1 MPFYYYKFTLD
12 AGFSHVIFRD
22 GTRKLVPGLHLRLD
36 KENERKKYLNPKK
49 GGFMAEEIKV
59 GCARPT
65 GGPVGES
72 APEPAP
78 ETATEKKE
86 VKSMIQVGRKA
97 PDFTAPG
104 YQKGKFVNIKLS
116 DYLGKWVLLCFYP
129 GDFTF
134 V

>member
-1 MPFYYYKFTLD
+1 MP
-12 AGFSHVIFRD
+12 
-22 GTRKLVPGLHLRLD
+22 
-36 KENERKKYLNPKK
+36 
-49 GGFMAEEIKV
+49 EEAAV

-65 GGPVGES
+65 GGPVGEEANS
-72 APEPAP
+72 KSTSEQQII
-78 ETATEKKE
+78 KE
-86 VKSMIQVGRKA
+86 EQSMIKVGSKA

-104 YQKGKFVNIKLS
+104 FHNGAFINTKLS

>member
-1 MPFYYYKFTLD
+1 
-12 AGFSHVIFRD
+12 
-22 GTRKLVPGLHLRLD
+22 
-36 KENERKKYLNPKK
+36 
-49 GGFMAEEIKV
+49 MAEEAGV

-65 GGPVGES
+65 GGPVGEET
-72 APEPAP
+72 APEEKT
-78 ETATEKKE
+78 ETVETKKE
-86 VKSMIQVGRKA
+86 VTKMVQVGKKA

-104 YQKGKFVNIKLS
+104 YQQGKFINVKLS

>member
-1 MPFYYYKFTLD
+1 MP
-12 AGFSHVIFRD
+12 
-22 GTRKLVPGLHLRLD
+22 
-36 KENERKKYLNPKK
+36 
-49 GGFMAEEIKV
+49 EEAVV

-65 GGPVGES
+65 GGPVGEEPDSKS
-72 APEPAP
+72 ADEQQII
-78 ETATEKKE
+78 KE
-86 VKSMIQVGRKA
+86 ELSMIQVGKKA

-104 YQKGKFVNIKLS
+104 YHKGAFINTKLS

>member
-1 MPFYYYKFTLD
+1 MTE
-12 AGFSHVIFRD
+12 
-22 GTRKLVPGLHLRLD
+22 
-36 KENERKKYLNPKK
+36 ENS
-49 GGFMAEEIKV
+49 V

-65 GGPVGES
+65 GGPVGED
-72 APEPAP
+72 PKDVE
-78 ETATEKKE
+78 ETEKQIQKE
-86 VKSMIQVGRKA
+86 VPSMIKVGQKA

-104 YQKGKFVNIKLS
+104 YHKGDFTSIKLS